1 MKKTVLLTIIFI
13 FLLLNLKMFAEE
25 QKSFFS
31 NQNKKT
37 TSNWN
42 NTAFAY
48 YFTGDTS
55 SILFK
60 FKLGTP
66 SAVTIIG
73 PGQPNYFGA
82 GDWANPEG
90 NWNFYV
96 VETVSTPSIYRV
108 DTVTGAITNLG
119 NITGILSGHLIAI
132 MEWDHTT
139 NKFYIYSKNAVATQ
153 LYTLNWSNKS
163 LSTIGG
169 LNTTCSGVTAGGF
182 NRTGNFYVIDYV
194 NNNIYKINKVTGTST
209 LIGPF
214 GSGAN
219 ANIDGAFDRSDWKFY
234 CSSAGTPSV
243 LKQLDSTFGGII
255 QIGSF
260 PYNNVIAMC
269 VASAPVSNINQ
280 ISTEIPDSYSLSQN
294 YPNPFNPTTTIGF
307 CIKESRFTSLKI
319 YDLLGKEV
327 ETLVNEQLKPG
338 EYEVL
343 FDGGNLSSGVYFYNL
358 TSQNFSETRK
368 MILLK

>member
-1 MKKTVLLTIIFI
+1 MKKKAFISALVI
-13 FLLLNLKMFAEE
+13 FLLLGLKAFAEE
-25 QKSFFS
+25 PLQVFT
-31 NQNKKT
+31 NENAT
-37 TSNWN
+37 LNLN

-48 YFTGDTS
+48 YSDNLTTS
-55 SILFK
+55 TLFK

-66 SAVTIIG
+66 SSATVIG
-73 PGQPNYFGA
+73 TAQSNFFGA

-90 NWNFYV
+90 TWNFYV
-96 VETVSTPSIYRV
+96 VETANIPAVFRV
-108 DTVTGAITNLG
+108 DTATGAVTNMG
-119 NITGILSGHLIAI
+119 SITGMLSGHSLAL
-132 MEWDHTT
+132 MEWDHTA
-139 NKFYIYSKNAVATQ
+139 NKFYIYSRNAVASQ

-243 LKQLDSTFGGII
+243 LKQLDSTFGGNI

-260 PYNNVIAMC
+260 PYNNVISMC

-280 ISTEIPDSYSLSQN
+280 VSSEIPEAFSLCQN
-294 YPNPFNPTTTIGF
+294 YPNPFNPNTNIRF
-307 CIKESRFTSLKI
+307 KIKDNKNITLKI
-319 YDLLGKEV
+319 FDTQGKEV
-327 ETLVNEQLKPG
+327 ATLVNEKLHAG
-338 EYEVL
+338 EYEIV